1 MGSEPIVIT
10 KPLMH
15 AAVISCGGL
24 AAAAIAG
31 GVAVAMGGPVA
42 WSAVLVLVTAVPAF
56 LPALLPERPVA
67 SRYGS
72 FVFLAMTGQM
82 FVTLGAVLF
91 VRVAADVPAKPFLG
105 GVAAGAGVLLCVQVA
120 FAVWMLSRATPVF
133 DGRAMDSEVDT
144 DA

>member
-1 MGSEPIVIT
+1 
-10 KPLMH
+10 
-15 AAVISCGGL
+15 
-24 AAAAIAG
+24 
-31 GVAVAMGGPVA
+31 
-42 WSAVLVLVTAVPAF
+42 TAVPAF
-56 LPALLPERPVA
+56 LPALLPERSVA

-82 FVTLGAVLF
+82 FVTLGAALF
-91 VRVAADVPAKPFLG
+91 VRVAADVPMKPFLG

-120 FAVWMLSRATPVF
+120 FAVWMLSRATPVV